1 MATEDSVAQDQIKA
15 FVDRILRLKDESK
28 AIAQDIREIYAEAKG
43 NGFDKTV
50 LGKLVLYVEKRQT
63 DAAAIMESEA
73 LFDLYLT
80 AYDGRVGRVGT
91 DRATHTHAPEDRQAR
106 AKVRLSE
113 SMDDNKALSAE
124 MLADGLISEEAHAEN
139 VALSDAV
146 AVKLGAGV
154 VDPVAALRADPTLA
168 IVDVANLKKSEP
180 QPAPQA
186 GSDLTTPPS
195 SQGQVAPHPV
205 AKASEDDGANVIG
218 ESAPDDS
225 VTGDASRA
233 SVGAG
238 SDASISDADKSAGA
252 SASAAPAPIYAAPGI
267 VVWEDHPPEGVERHE
282 YSMAFGTIGQDI
294 AVIEDDLAGA
304 KAEPIV
310 KMGKVILDGWA
321 RYMKAR
327 ALGIEYP
334 VIQYGGDDPM
344 GDCIRWNLAGRI
356 LNDDQKRVIAQRMV
370 KLYPQRKGPI
380 FAEFGLGM
388 ELA

>member
-1 MATEDSVAQDQIKA
+1 MSFTRKTLADAIDAYDADIE
-15 FVDRILRLKDESK
+15 ILQQSKRETFADYREQLAGEGRDKDMVKDEIAAFK
-28 AIAQDIREIYAEAKG
+28 AAMKRRRAVAKEG
-43 NGFDKTV
+43 
-50 LGKLVLYVEKRQT
+50 
-63 DAAAIMESEA
+63 SEA
-73 LFDLYLT
+73 VEDQVALVDVIFDEIT
-80 AYDGRVGRVGT
+80 AA
-91 DRATHTHAPEDRQAR
+91 RATRATREENIDEFPADEDDSAS
-106 AKVRLSE
+106 V
-113 SMDDNKALSAE
+113 NKR
-124 MLADGLISEEAHAEN
+124 I
-139 VALSDAV
+139 
-146 AVKLGAGV
+146 
-154 VDPVAALRADPTLA
+154 AALKANPALA

-186 GSDLTTPPS
+186 GSDLTSPPS
-195 SQGQVAPHPV
+195 SQGQVATNQPETATIQAASGSADVPKV
-205 AKASEDDGANVIG
+205 A
-218 ESAPDDS
+218 
-225 VTGDASRA
+225 T
-233 SVGAG
+233 
-238 SDASISDADKSAGA
+238 DKPAEPSG
-252 SASAAPAPIYAAPGI
+252 SAAPAALYAEPGI

-282 YSMAFGTIGQDI
+282 YSMAFGTLGQDI
-294 AVIEDDLAGA
+294 AVIEDDLVGA